1 MTALSVCQT
10 NGKWSRAEAAPGP
23 VPPSLVLP
31 DPAGPAPCPCPAL
44 NLTYNP
50 NTEAG
55 TTFHCTVGPDW
66 SRLPA
71 RLPPTARCSL
81 RCAGLAAAAVH
92 CRAGVWTGQ
101 PLSSGLWCRED
112 RGPVGLWLDLNTKTM
127 NPDNT
132 TEAGGAGDSNT
143 SSIVDDQNS
152 SNVEETVSVHTTT
165 DETTLAP
172 SSSVKNVTDV
182 IVTSADMGKD
192 LANSK
197 SEGKTENASDIII
210 DGPNIIVTK
219 PVKKD
224 KRVEDLLKG
233 DSTRGEW
240 EDQEQHDF
248 MYDYR
253 KYKLLQE

>member
-1 MTALSVCQT
+1 M
-10 NGKWSRAEAAPGP
+10 PGP
-23 VPPSLVLP
+23 VVAGLVLP
-31 DPAGPAPCPCPAL
+31 DPADPAPCPCPAL

-81 RCAGLAAAAVH
+81 RCGGLAAAAVH

-112 RGPVGLWLDLNTKTM
+112 RGPVGLWLDLNTKSVVD
-127 NPDNT
+127 PDNT
-132 TEAGGAGDSNT
+132 TEAVGAGDSNT

-152 SNVEETVSVHTTT
+152 TNVEETVSVHTA
-165 DETTLAP
+165 DATTLAP
-172 SSSVKNVTDV
+172 SSSVKNVTDL
-182 IVTSADMGKD
+182 IVNSADLGKNLD
-192 LANSK
+192 SSK
-197 SEGKTENASDIII
+197 SEGKTEDASDIII
-210 DGPNIIVTK
+210 DGPSILITK
-219 PVKKD
+219 PVEKD
-224 KRVEDLLKG
+224 KVEEDLLKG

-240 EDQEQHDF
+240 EGQEQHDI
-248 MYDYR
+248 MYNYH
-253 KYKLLQE
+253 KYKLQD

>member
-1 MTALSVCQT
+1 
-10 NGKWSRAEAAPGP
+10 
-23 VPPSLVLP
+23 
-31 DPAGPAPCPCPAL
+31 
-44 NLTYNP
+44 
-50 NTEAG
+50 
-55 TTFHCTVGPDW
+55 
-66 SRLPA
+66 
-71 RLPPTARCSL
+71 
-81 RCAGLAAAAVH
+81 
-92 CRAGVWTGQ
+92 
-101 PLSSGLWCRED
+101 
-112 RGPVGLWLDLNTKTM
+112 M

-210 DGPNIIVTK
+210 DGPNIKVTK

-224 KRVEDLLKG
+224 KVMEDLLKG